1 MEEDPFLQPG
11 VELLAQEIMEADLG
25 HQEEVKAEDLV
36 QEAGLQEQ
44 GIVRK

>member
-1 MEEDPFLQPG
+1 MEDPFLQPG

-25 HQEEVKAEDLV
+25 HQEEVQV
-36 QEAGLQEQ
+36 QEVGLQDQ